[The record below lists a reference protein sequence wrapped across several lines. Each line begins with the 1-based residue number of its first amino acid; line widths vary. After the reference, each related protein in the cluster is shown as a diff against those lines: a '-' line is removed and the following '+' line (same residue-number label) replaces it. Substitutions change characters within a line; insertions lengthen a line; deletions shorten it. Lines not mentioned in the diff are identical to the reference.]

1 MDSLR
6 NWIRGLRRSAVR
18 VEAVVAAALAMLAAP
33 ASAQPAP
40 SLGTATFT
48 VFPGGIVNTPST
60 IMIEKGFL
68 AKHGVTGKLMTLPS
82 GPGIVASLVGGSTDF
97 ADTAPPLS
105 WPLVKQGQ
113 CLKYLTG
120 GLGNV
125 ADLVA
130 RPDVKLPNLGRGF
143 PDSIRDLK
151 GLRIGVV
158 ALGSG
163 TNIWVNM
170 LLKQAGMSPKD
181 VTFISVGANATAVAA
196 FQQKLVDVMVVYPP
210 IYQQLQ
216 KNPGFQ
222 MVANWSTGNPA
233 TLANLVQSGITTTC
247 GYAKAHPQIVQAVC
261 KASADAYAYMMDPK
275 NEAEMGAFTARNLG
289 VSQADGLAFWNQ
301 YKTAFHGMAFTQAQ
315 WEAQAPFTPDGYVPK
330 YSELVIPGCAAKDG
344 S

>member
-1 MDSLR
+1 MATWRDSVL
-6 NWIRGLRRSAVR
+6 GLRRHAALIGAFVAV
-18 VEAVVAAALAMLAAP
+18 ALAMAGAPSAAQTP
-33 ASAQPAP
+33 P
-40 SLGTATFT
+40 SLGKASFT
-48 VFPGGIVNTPST
+48 VFPGGIVNTPT
-60 IMIEKGFL
+60 AIMVKMGFL
-68 AKHGVTGKLMTLPS
+68 SKYGVDASLSTLPS

-113 CLKYLTG
+113 CLKFLTG

-130 RPDVKLPNLGRGF
+130 QPDLKLPNLSRGF
-143 PDSIRDLK
+143 PESIKDLK
-151 GLRIGVV
+151 GTRIGVV

-170 LLKQAGMSPKD
+170 LLKQAGLSPKD
-181 VTFISVGANATAVAA
+181 VTFIAVGANATAVAA

-222 MVANWSTGNPA
+222 MVANWSEGKPD

-247 GYAKAHPQIVQAVC
+247 EYAKAHPQIVQAVC
-261 KASADAYAYMMDPK
+261 KASADAYAFMMDPK
-275 NEAEMGAFTARNLG
+275 NAAAMGAYTAENMA
-289 VSQADGLAFWNQ
+289 VSQAEGLAYWNQ
-301 YKTAFHGMAFTQAQ
+301 YKSAFHGIAFTPAQ
-315 WEAQAPFTPDGYVPK
+315 WEAQSQFTPEGYVPK
-330 YSELVIPGCAAKDG
+330 YGDVVVPGCG
-344 S
+344 T